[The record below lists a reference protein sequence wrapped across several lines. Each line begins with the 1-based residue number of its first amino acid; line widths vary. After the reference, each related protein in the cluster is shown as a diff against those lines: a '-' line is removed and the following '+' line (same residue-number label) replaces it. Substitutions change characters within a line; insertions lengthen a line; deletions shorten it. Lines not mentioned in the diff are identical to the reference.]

1 MQKKSI
7 LISPPSS
14 SANQAHSD
22 QQSSQTTPVSLA
34 QQGYTKK
41 RGCGC
46 RKNNS

>member
-7 LISPPSS
+7 LISSQSS
-14 SANQAHSD
+14 SANQTLSAD
-22 QQSSQTTPVSLA
+22 QSSKTTPASLA

-46 RKNNS
+46 KKSHS

>member
-46 RKNNS
+46 RKK